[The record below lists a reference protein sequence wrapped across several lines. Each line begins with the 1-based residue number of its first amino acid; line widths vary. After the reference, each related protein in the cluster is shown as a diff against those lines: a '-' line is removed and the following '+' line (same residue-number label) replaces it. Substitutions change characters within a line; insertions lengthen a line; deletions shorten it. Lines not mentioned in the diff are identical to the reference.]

1 MAQRVQYEVHPK
13 EKLYF
18 TLKVIFSGIIYV
30 ILAIVLFTS
39 LSTPQ
44 GTVVLTGI
52 LFYAAIIMII
62 ILFSIGL
69 LIGHLKGNAV
79 KITADQFPDIYDI
92 VRKQSEALRLST
104 IPQTYILQSGGLLNA
119 FATKFLGRNYI
130 VIYSE
135 ILEEAYENNLETVEF
150 VIAHELGHVQRN
162 HITKNML
169 LFPSAIVPFL
179 QQAYSRGCEY
189 TCDRIG
195 AALSP
200 KGVVTGLTV
209 LAAGKKLYKKVNV
222 DAYVAQNRTEA
233 GFWPWIAE
241 KLSTH
246 PKLTK
251 RVAEFANRPEFTP
264 AAKPAVKEE
273 VKEHV
278 SNDHSKYMPGM

>member
-18 TLKVIFSGIIYV
+18 TLKVLFSGIIYT
-30 ILAIVLFTS
+30 ILAIALIGA

-44 GTVVLTGI
+44 GSIAATGV
-52 LFYAAIIMII
+52 LFYVILIIIG

-79 KITADQFPDIYDI
+79 KITADQFPDIYEI
-92 VRKQSEALRLST
+92 VRKQSEALKLSAV
-104 IPQTYILQSGGLLNA
+104 PQAYILQSGGLLNA

-135 ILEEAYENNLETVEF
+135 ILEEAYENNIEAVEF
-150 VIAHELGHVQRN
+150 VIAHELGHVERN

-169 LFPSAIVPFL
+169 LFPSALVPFL
-179 QQAYSRGCEY
+179 QPAYSRGCEY

-200 KGVVTGLTV
+200 KGAVTGLSV

-251 RVAEFANRPEFTP
+251 RVAEFANRPEFAP
-264 AAKPAVKEE
+264 AAKPASKEE

-278 SNDHSKYMPGM
+278 SNDHTKYMPGI